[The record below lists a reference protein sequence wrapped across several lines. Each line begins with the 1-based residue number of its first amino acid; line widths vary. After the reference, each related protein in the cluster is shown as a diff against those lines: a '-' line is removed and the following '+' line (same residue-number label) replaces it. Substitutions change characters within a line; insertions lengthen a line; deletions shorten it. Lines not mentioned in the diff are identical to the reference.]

1 LRLALSLKIVP
12 AVLDILVGLAA
23 LLIKAGEWSQALKL
37 LRVGLSHP
45 ASSRDNQDRAARLL
59 AELEPQL
66 PAGLAAKIETGD
78 PATALETMVQEILA

>member
-1 LRLALSLKIVP
+1 
-12 AVLDILVGLAA
+12 LDILVGLAA
-23 LLIKAGEWSQALKL
+23 LLIKAGEWGQALKL

-78 PATALETMVQEILA
+78 PAAALEMMVQEILA